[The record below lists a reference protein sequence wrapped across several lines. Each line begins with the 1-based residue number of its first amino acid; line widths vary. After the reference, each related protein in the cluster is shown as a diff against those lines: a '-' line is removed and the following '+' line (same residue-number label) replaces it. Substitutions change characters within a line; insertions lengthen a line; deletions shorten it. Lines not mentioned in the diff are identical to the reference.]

1 MTLSSI
7 GIHTTLLNASA
18 PGAVEEAAGLIL
30 AGELVAFPTDTL
42 YGVGSSI
49 ADGLAIR
56 RLFEAK
62 ERPLD
67 KGIPIL
73 LADAGDVDLVATR
86 VPPLARAFMARFWPG
101 PLTIIV
107 PRLAG
112 LPAIL
117 APGHSVAVRVPDHLV
132 ARRFIRAAGGALAT
146 TSANLSG
153 LPPARDAAE
162 ALAALDGRIAAVLDG
177 GAVQVGRASTIVD
190 CTVSPPKIL
199 RRGPISER
207 VLTGLM
213 GSES

>member
-7 GIHTTLLNASA
+7 GIQTKLLQANT
-18 PGAVEEAAGLIL
+18 PGAVEEAASLIL
-30 AGELVAFPTDTL
+30 AGGLVAFPTDTV

-49 ADGLAIR
+49 ADEQAIE

-73 LADAGDVDLVATR
+73 LADAQDMDLVAVR
-86 VPPLARAFMARFWPG
+86 LPEVARGFMARFWPG

-107 PRLAG
+107 PRRPE

-117 APGHSVAVRVPDHLV
+117 APGDSLAVRVPDHPL
-132 ARRFIRAAGGALAT
+132 ARRFIRAAGGAVAA

-153 LPPARDAAE
+153 QPPAQDAAE
-162 ALAALDGRIAAVLDG
+162 ALAALEGRIAAVLDG
-177 GAVQVGRASTIVD
+177 GPVRVGQASTIVD
-190 CTVSPPKIL
+190 CTVSPPRIV
-199 RRGPISER
+199 RQGPIPAS
-207 VLTGLM
+207 VLTGSAGD
-213 GSES
+213 GS